1 MMAITPFLKTINNN
15 FYNGR
20 KDGEKEDEKEEK
32 VFNANL
38 FTHICDLICKS
49 FLKVGN
55 LLKPCVGG
63 TDST

>member
-1 MMAITPFLKTINNN
+1 MGK
-15 FYNGR
+15 
-20 KDGEKEDEKEEK
+20 KEDGKEEK

-38 FTHICDLICKS
+38 FTHIYDLICKS